1 MIIMILGD
9 FQVQSKGCT
18 QDNHCLD
25 PIDDVCC
32 FGECKP
38 ECPCRED
45 ADCPADKKMCC
56 WYNGEL
62 YGQCL
67 DVEECHCKCEKD
79 SHCLKGYICCD
90 GECILPEDCPC
101 KEDKECPNNQICCDG
116 ECKPDCPCKEN
127 ADCPANSAGDL
138 MCCDGECVQP
148 EDCPCE
154 RDSQCPEKYICCDG
168 ECRQPKDCDD
178 VTPMECKFTN
188 ECPTDGDV
196 CCKGY
201 CVPPEK
207 CPCQTVFD
215 CPDIKHRC
223 CKGQCLPPLNGCIYG
238 GGCCNGEC
246 LPREEC
252 NDIFPK

>member
-1 MIIMILGD
+1 MILED
-9 FQVQSKGCT
+9 FQVESKECT
-18 QDNHCLD
+18 DDNQCID

-32 FGECKP
+32 FGECRK
-38 ECPCRED
+38 ECPCKED

-79 SHCLKGYICCD
+79 S
-90 GECILPEDCPC
+90 
-101 KEDKECPNNQICCDG
+101 
-116 ECKPDCPCKEN
+116 
-127 ADCPANSAGDL
+127 
-138 MCCDGECVQP
+138 
-148 EDCPCE
+148 
-154 RDSQCPEKYICCDG
+154 QCPEKYICCDG
-168 ECRQPKDCDD
+168 ECRQPEDCDD

-223 CKGQCLPPLNGCIYG
+223 CKGQCLPPLNDCIYG
-238 GGCCNGEC
+238 AGCCNGEC